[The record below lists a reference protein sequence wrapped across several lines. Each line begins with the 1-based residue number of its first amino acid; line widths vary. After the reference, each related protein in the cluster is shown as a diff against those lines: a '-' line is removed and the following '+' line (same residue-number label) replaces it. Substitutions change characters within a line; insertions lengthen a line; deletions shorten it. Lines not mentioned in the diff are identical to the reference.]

1 MMAPVRVIVVCIAF
15 LVACGGKGEG
25 TTANRTKLKAAVLG
39 LARDTHTGEP
49 VAMADIELIGPSKRK
64 TLTNKNGLYTI
75 DGLAAG
81 TYTLKG
87 VFAGQ
92 PVQITKIPVH
102 DGEAVYV
109 DLMFTLGDPQPILVV
124 FGDRSAEITRYR
136 PKNIQ
141 PSAILI
147 EGTVSDVQTR
157 ERVIGAV
164 VTAVYTDAAKQMHT
178 EQTITDD
185 HGRHD
190 QRVLLDQRTRAGRD
204 AARRRCHGDRGGDR
218 AARDRAQQV
227 DQSNQNRAPMLP
239 SKCGPK
245 RSR

>member
-109 DLMFTLGDPQPILVV
+109 DVMFTLGDPQPILVV

-185 HGRHD
+185 HGRY
-190 QRVLLDQRTRAGRD
+190 RFENLPPGSYTISAYYSISG
-204 AARRRCHGDRGGDR
+204 
-218 AARDRAQQV
+218 RAQVEMQRGV
-227 DQSNQNRAPMLP
+227 DVTATEAVIVPLVIELN
-239 SKCGPK
+239 K
-245 RSR
+245 

>member
-1 MMAPVRVIVVCIAF
+1 MAEAGGPRMMAPVRVLVVCVAF

-25 TTANRTKLKAAVLG
+25 TMSNRTKLKAAVLG
-39 LARDTHTGEP
+39 LARDSHTGEP
-49 VAMADIELIGPSKRK
+49 VAMADIELIGPSRRK

-75 DGLAAG
+75 DGLSAG

-92 PVQITKIPVH
+92 PIQITKIPVR
-102 DGEAVYV
+102 DGEAIYV

-136 PKNIQ
+136 PKSIQ
-141 PSAILI
+141 PSAIII

-157 ERVIGAV
+157 EREIGAV
-164 VTAVYTDAAKQMHT
+164 VTAVHVGAAEKKHT

-185 HGRHD
+185 HGRY
-190 QRVLLDQRTRAGRD
+190 RFENLPPGAYTISAYYPI
-204 AARRRCHGDRGGDR
+204 GG
-218 AARDRAQQV
+218 RAQVEVQRGV
-227 DQSNQNRAPMLP
+227 EATATEAVIVPLVIELN
-239 SKCGPK
+239 K
-245 RSR
+245 

>member
-1 MMAPVRVIVVCIAF
+1 MRVIVVCIAF

-185 HGRHD
+185 HGRY
-190 QRVLLDQRTRAGRD
+190 RFENLPPGSYTISAYYSISG
-204 AARRRCHGDRGGDR
+204 
-218 AARDRAQQV
+218 RAQVEMQRGV
-227 DQSNQNRAPMLP
+227 DVTATEAVIVPLVIELN
-239 SKCGPK
+239 K
-245 RSR
+245 

>member
-185 HGRHD
+185 HGRY
-190 QRVLLDQRTRAGRD
+190 RFENLPPGSYTISAYYSISG
-204 AARRRCHGDRGGDR
+204 
-218 AARDRAQQV
+218 RAQVEMQRGV
-227 DQSNQNRAPMLP
+227 DVTATEAVIVPLVIELN
-239 SKCGPK
+239 K
-245 RSR
+245 